1 MKTEYSLKEVNVMLD
16 KLRFYINDVRMDL
29 QDINYETENP
39 NGDKYVNQVV
49 RIERHIWKLQ
59 ERLNGLD
66 KAKEYNIV

>member
-1 MKTEYSLKEVNVMLD
+1 MKTEYSLKQVNAMLES
-16 KLRFYINDVRMDL
+16 LMLYTNNIRMDIEDL
-29 QDINYETENP
+29 NYETENP

>member
-16 KLRFYINDVRMDL
+16 RLRFYVNEIKMDL